1 MVVLVVEYLAIM
13 VDVMKKTLPM
23 LELALLDMVAPKIEV
38 AHISIKQ
45 QVVVVVLHLEYLALG
60 LVEIILALMAA
71 TMVVA
76 SAIVPP
82 AVAQVI

>member
-23 LELALLDMVAPKIEV
+23 LELALLDMVAPKIGV

-60 LVEIILALMAA
+60 LVEIILALVAD

-76 SAIVPP
+76 LAIVQP